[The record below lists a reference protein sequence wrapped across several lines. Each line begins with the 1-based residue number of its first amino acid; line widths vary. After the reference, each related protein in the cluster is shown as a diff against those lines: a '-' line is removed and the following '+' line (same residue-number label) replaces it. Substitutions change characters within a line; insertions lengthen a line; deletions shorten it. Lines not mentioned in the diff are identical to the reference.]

1 MAIHGPKWKV
11 MRRYGVNLFGTR
23 SAGLNKRLEV
33 PPGQHGRRRARKP
46 SEYSLQLREKQ
57 KARLTYGANERQFRR
72 AYERALRLPGRTG
85 EAMMGLLER
94 RLDNAVYRLGFA
106 PTRPMARQ
114 MVNHGHVLVNGRKVS
129 IPSFRVPNGATI
141 ALRPKAAEIPSVQEA
156 LLETSGRVPSWL
168 SRNGN
173 LPEGRVVGPPNVEE
187 FDMPVDVEL
196 VIAFYTR

>member
-1 MAIHGPKWKV
+1 MSIHGPKWKV

-114 MVNHGHVLVNGRKVS
+114 MVNHGHIQVNGRRVN
-129 IPSFRVPNGATI
+129 IPSYEVKPGETITLGA
-141 ALRPKAAEIPSVQEA
+141 KAQQMPDVQEA
-156 LLETSGRVPSWL
+156 LAGNPPPPSWL
-168 SRNGN
+168 TRTGA
-173 LPEGRVVGPPNVEE
+173 EGRVTGTPQPQ
-187 FDMPVDVEL
+187 DVEPYIQPQRI
-196 VIAFYTR
+196 VEYYSR